1 MGSCLSAGVQV
12 VGGAQE
18 KSSAGAEEKM
28 TDEPEGARIASGRH
42 QPPSSSRQ
50 PALLQQQ
57 QRQQQQQQQQQ
68 IQAAG
73 HAHATSAALFDASA
87 PPASIPP
94 GANLGMDVYAGNM
107 EQQQDG
113 MAERVRSLMA
123 QNARSMTHMPL
134 DPGPHCPFPPHH
146 TLFQVHLC
154 VVLPVAYVAQCF
166 EEACVLRA
174 CTCNMWAVVSFAFL
188 VFVCACYVC
197 FLCCQCLSPLNVLL
211 CVGMPAGQMGQMGQ
225 MSVLQRMDQMALNQ
239 QMQHH
244 QHQQQLQSVMHGQ
257 AQAAGAHGLAQAAGV
272 HALGAPL
279 ASMAAHQRAIAMRR
293 GQIQGAGNEQPH
305 TTPGGLIKHD
315 DLMAGSPT
323 LTNGLSAN
331 AKKGQGR
338 HTARE
343 VPSPSPAAAEAKA
356 ADKHAASPRTH
367 ASSLAHLQAGRHAS
381 PLAHLQG
388 RASRK
393 DEGMAPAVANLFAM
407 FAPAQNGKQAGPG
420 FCSGRE
426 GVPVSRVSSRPEESG
441 FSLALP
447 AAGPKGAPPSTPAA
461 REAQRYHR
469 QQETHHREQGARPA
483 NRLHV
488 LQEDAAVGGGQEVCA
503 LLCGYVGS
511 RYHGLQKHD
520 NGPPTV
526 EEELES
532 ALIKTGALVYDA
544 SVTVRTRSNGLKNG
558 DLAKAKWSHASRTD
572 KGVHAVGQV
581 IALQVYLSPFGPDWH
596 IQEANLVQKLNA
608 CLELQVCSHH

>member
-1 MGSCLSAGVQV
+1 
-12 VGGAQE
+12 
-18 KSSAGAEEKM
+18 
-28 TDEPEGARIASGRH
+28 
-42 QPPSSSRQ
+42 
-50 PALLQQQ
+50 
-57 QRQQQQQQQQQ
+57 
-68 IQAAG
+68 
-73 HAHATSAALFDASA
+73 
-87 PPASIPP
+87 
-94 GANLGMDVYAGNM
+94 
-107 EQQQDG
+107 
-113 MAERVRSLMA
+113 
-123 QNARSMTHMPL
+123 MP
-134 DPGPHCPFPPHH
+134 
-146 TLFQVHLC
+146 
-154 VVLPVAYVAQCF
+154 
-166 EEACVLRA
+166 
-174 CTCNMWAVVSFAFL
+174 
-188 VFVCACYVC
+188 
-197 FLCCQCLSPLNVLL
+197 L
-211 CVGMPAGQMGQMGQ
+211 CVGMPAGQVGQMGQMGQ
-225 MSVLQRMDQMALNQ
+225 ISALPRMEQMALKQ

-244 QHQQQLQSVMHGQ
+244 QQQQQLQLLMHGQ
-257 AQAAGAHGLAQAAGV
+257 AQAEGAHAF
-272 HALGAPL
+272 GAPL
-279 ASMAAHQRAIAMRR
+279 ATMAAHQRAIAMRR
-293 GQIQGAGNEQPH
+293 GQIQGAGNEQPQ
-305 TTPGGLIKHD
+305 TTPAGLIKQD

-323 LTNGLSAN
+323 LTNGWSAN

-343 VPSPSPAAAEAKA
+343 VPSPSPAAEEAKA

-367 ASSLAHLQAGRHAS
+367 ASPVANLQAGRHAS

-388 RASRK
+388 RATRQ

-426 GVPVSRVSSRPEESG
+426 GVPVSSRPEGSG
-441 FSLALP
+441 SSSALH
-447 AAGPKGAPPSTPAA
+447 AGPKGAPPSPPAA
-461 REAQRYHR
+461 REAQTYHR
-469 QQETHHREQGARPA
+469 QQETHHRQQGARPA
-483 NRLHV
+483 NRIHV
-488 LQEDAAVGGGQEVCA
+488 LQEDAAVGGGPEVCA